1 LGFSNVQQPQSDEG
15 QMCKKTKKTKK
26 HGVVTIVTGVIW
38 CELLNCPYKINP
50 LTNARGKK
58 ETGDR
63 TG

>member
-1 LGFSNVQQPQSDEG
+1 MKGK
-15 QMCKKTKKTKK
+15 CAKKQKKTKK